1 MADFFWPIAT
11 SYAVLSILATLFLAG
26 LVVGFAP
33 LVRFI
38 PGLAP
43 YVMLARLVALIALA
57 VLSFLIGFL
66 VADERAEVERL
77 KADLAFNQLQL
88 NNEKATAETKARLLA
103 KAESDVATA
112 NQKVTDYEKRF
123 AKQPAGGGCDID
135 GGDHGSLLN
144 IAR

>member
-1 MADFFWPIAT
+1 MADLFWSVAT
-11 SYAVLSILATLFLAG
+11 SPLVLSILAALFLAG

-33 LVRFI
+33 LLRFI

-57 VLSFLIGFL
+57 ALSFLIGFR

-77 KADLAFNQLQL
+77 KADLAFKQLQL
-88 NNEKATAETKARLLA
+88 DNEKASAETKARLLA
-103 KAESDVATA
+103 KAEADVATA
-112 NQKVTDYEKRF
+112 SQKVIDYEERL
-123 AKQPAGGGCDID
+123 AKQPAGNRCDI
-135 GGDHGSLLN
+135 GNGDHGSLLN